1 MNHEKVY
8 GICEN
13 KCREEIYRKSEVNE
27 NFCEKNH
34 ASQSNEFG
42 LANENMYGHVKI
54 SSSFT
59 NSAGQ
64 AIALSQSAGYQLAQR
79 FNRYYTKTQIDNKI
93 PNDTGWITLPLASG
107 VTASES
113 GRGLPQYR
121 KIGNHVYVRGTIDVT
136 TLEDSSVLVA
146 TLPSGYR
153 PSRVDFNLQTCYGPR
168 IAQIFVNAYG
178 ELKVDK
184 VYNLTDGSIYAGN
197 LWVQVV
203 IDYYVD

>member
-13 KCREEIYRKSEVNE
+13 KCREEIYRKSEVDE
-27 NFCEKNH
+27 NFCKKNH
-34 ASQSNEFG
+34 ASKSKEFG
-42 LANENMYGHVKI
+42 LADENVYGHVKI
-54 SSSFT
+54 SSNFT
-59 NSAGQ
+59 NSVGQ

-79 FNRYYTKTQIDNKI
+79 FNRYYTKTQVDDKI
-93 PNDTGWITLPLASG
+93 LNDTGWITLPLASG
-107 VTASES
+107 ISASES

-121 KIGNHVYVRGTIDVT
+121 KIGNHIYIRGTVDVT
-136 TLEDSSVLVA
+136 VSDSKVLVA

-153 PSRVDFNLQTCYGPR
+153 PSRVEYNLQTCNGAR

-178 ELKVDK
+178 ELKIDA
-184 VYNLTDGSIYAGN
+184 VYNLSDGSIYNGD